1 MSQLKIE
8 LELPIEA
15 IKAEMQRAIIDAARQ
30 HITRKGG
37 YWSSAVEVKSL
48 IDERWSETV
57 GRIVEEEMANM
68 PKLREQIRSALER
81 KIFAQLT
88 KAIKAVGGAA

>member
-8 LELPIEA
+8 LELPSEVIQT
-15 IKAEMQRAIIDAARQ
+15 EMQRAIINVARQ
-30 HITRKGG
+30 HINSKTQP
-37 YWSSAVEVKSL
+37 WANQNEVKRG

-57 GRIVEEEMANM
+57 ARIIEEEMTDM

-81 KIFAQLT
+81 KIAAQLT
-88 KAIKAVGGAA
+88 KAIKAAGNAA

>member
-8 LELPIEA
+8 LELPSEV
-15 IKAEMQRAIIDAARQ
+15 IKAEMQRAIIDTARQ
-30 HITRKGG
+30 HINSKSG
-37 YWSSAVEVKSL
+37 YWASQNEVKCG

-57 GRIVEEEMANM
+57 ARIIEEEMADM

-81 KIFAQLT
+81 KIAAQLT
-88 KAIKAVGGAA
+88 KAIKAAGGAA